1 MLLDG
6 ELKLLL
12 DGEKKTD
19 AKRRARTIAF
29 IPLTFAAGLFRT
41 IPLCILVPGS
51 IHLGLTPSQAALMLV
66 AQPLSSFPALL
77 IAPMLSKMRDAYYI
91 LLAGVLGGLAF
102 TSFHF
107 APEMGIIGYM
117 VFAGIALFAS
127 GAADFFLSNKIA
139 VGWTILLN
147 GDVAKSSMAWE
158 MINNVGKALGAYLGT
173 LLTLKFG
180 FPVTMM
186 VNGLMWLFM
195 TIMFVVVFPEQVNMK
210 SEDEAEFNLKSMYK
224 MHFTIDTLLYG
235 WIPMFC
241 IGGCVVFVEAVL
253 TEFYSIEYSK
263 SLEFGGAVL
272 GAGSVIYSISTMVV
286 GPLGVRFVSLQY
298 LFLVLGLAGV
308 GVMLLL
314 LGPAITIPQL
324 AENET
329 TVSASAFC
337 LMLISSSAIQYS
349 SLAVTARVLSDQVS
363 ADHAMSIAMNVWN
376 LAYNAGAVLGPL
388 VASGLLGLT
397 HLGYRGTFTV
407 GAPFF
412 FASAIIVSLIDFI
425 RKDH

>member
-51 IHLGLTPSQAALMLV
+51 IHLGLTPSQAALILV
-66 AQPLSSFPALL
+66 AKPLSSFPALL
-77 IAPMLSKMRDAYYI
+77 IAPTLSMMRDAYYF
-91 LLAGVLGGLAF
+91 LLAGVLAGMAF
-102 TSFHF
+102 TSFYF
-107 APEMGIIGYM
+107 APDMSCIGYM
-117 VFAGIALFAS
+117 VFAVIALSAT
-127 GAADFFLSNKIA
+127 GVADFLLSNKIA
-139 VGWTILLN
+139 VGWTILLD

-180 FPVTMM
+180 FPVTMT
-186 VNGLMWLFM
+186 VNGLMWLLM
-195 TIMFVVVFPEQVNMK
+195 PIMFVAVFPEQVNMK

-241 IGGCVVFVEAVL
+241 IGGCVEFVKAVL

-263 SLEFGGAVL
+263 SLKFGGAVL
-272 GAGSVIYSISTMVV
+272 GAGSAIYSISTIVI
-286 GPLGVRFVSLQY
+286 GPLGVRFSLQY

-363 ADHAMSIAMNVWN
+363 ADRAMSFAMNVWN
-376 LAYNAGAVLGPL
+376 LAFNAGAVLGPL

-397 HLGYRGTFTV
+397 HLGYRGTFAV

-425 RKDH
+425 RKDR